1 MSITGEMD
9 SASVKLRAD
18 DFFAIQNRYA
28 RYNLCSD
35 GGDVEGYVDC
45 FTEEGGLEVQPLGF
59 KVVGRSHLREYK
71 DSDVKSRGNR
81 YFRHWN
87 GSLHLEASAPG
98 TVRGRCYLVE
108 YTGESSQLPAITYV
122 GVYDDKI
129 VKCADGKW
137 RFSHRLLVLDAATW
151 KPK

>member
-1 MSITGEMD
+1 MSIKDKMD

-18 DFFAIQNRYA
+18 DFFAIQNLYA
-28 RYNLCSD
+28 RYNHCSD
-35 GGDVEGYVDC
+35 RGEVEGYVDC
-45 FTEEGGLEVQPLGF
+45 FTEDGGLEAQPLGF
-59 KVVGRSHLREYK
+59 KVVGRAHLREYK
-71 DSDVKSRGNR
+71 DRDVKSRGNR

-108 YTGESSQLPAITYV
+108 YAGERSQLPAISDV
-122 GVYDDKI
+122 GAYDDKI

-137 RFSHRLLVLDAATW
+137 RFSHRLLVLEAGTW
-151 KPK
+151 TPK